1 MRVVMIARTV
11 VDLAA
16 RMAALDLNRRV
27 ADGKLSAKPT
37 LEVPDEVL
45 HVG

>member
-1 MRVVMIARTV
+1 VFVGVVVVARAM

-27 ADGKLSAKPT
+27 ADGKLRA
-37 LEVPDEVL
+37 
-45 HVG
+45 